1 MTPNDLYNLVTTVAF
16 PIVMCGA
23 MGWYVKYTHDHHR
36 ADIKEL
42 NAQHAEETELL
53 SQAVNNNTLVMQ
65 RLVDKLG
72 EEHEN

>member
-1 MTPNDLYNLVTTVAF
+1 MNATDIYNLVTTVAF

-42 NAQHAEETELL
+42 NVQHEKEVDLLTE
-53 SQAVNNNTLVMQ
+53 AINNNTMVMQ
-65 RLVDKLG
+65 RLTDKLG
-72 EEHEN
+72 G